1 MSFQQDFLLIC
12 PNKGQAFSGPVDGQ
26 PRGIISGDDFPD
38 DGWRYQRETHEAGYI
53 AFVASDALGNFSDA
67 GDGSFID
74 VRLPALSACD
84 SREQSF
90 AHGVLLLAALWLHD
104 ALAVADKLQ
113 VDGNGQLI
121 ICAVSQPAGYL
132 PAGSIAVIL

>member
-1 MSFQQDFLLIC
+1 MV
-12 PNKGQAFSGPVDGQ
+12 P
-26 PRGIISGDDFPD
+26 GDDAPD
-38 DGWRYQRETHEAGYI
+38 DSWCHQREAHDACHI

-84 SREQSF
+84 SREQGF